1 MASALMPTLFKS
13 PLRARGSRLV
23 YSVSSLTVNQLT
35 TSTPRMRGHL
45 LSGDAAAVLG
55 EKLHIGIRGICGICG
70 ICTRQLNPS
79 RDGVGGCVLRCTFAD
94 RPSMIALTSA
104 AWRSST
110 GAASAR
116 YRRSICNFFSAHT
129 WVQGSGRR
137 IQGSRL
143 TAQGLV
149 VRV

>member
-1 MASALMPTLFKS
+1 
-13 PLRARGSRLV
+13 
-23 YSVSSLTVNQLT
+23 
-35 TSTPRMRGHL
+35 
-45 LSGDAAAVLG
+45 
-55 EKLHIGIRGICGICG
+55 
-70 ICTRQLNPS
+70 
-79 RDGVGGCVLRCTFAD
+79 
-94 RPSMIALTSA
+94 LTSA